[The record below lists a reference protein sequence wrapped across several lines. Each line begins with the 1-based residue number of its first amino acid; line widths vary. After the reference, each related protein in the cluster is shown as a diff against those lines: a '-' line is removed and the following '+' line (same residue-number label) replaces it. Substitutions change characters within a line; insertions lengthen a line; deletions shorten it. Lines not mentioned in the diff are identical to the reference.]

1 MDVFVWFDDADE
13 IVSYQ
18 PTYNNPHEE
27 KALIWSKEK
36 GLTHLGDDDSARPGK
51 HPVSSLFVKDGVVI
65 PSKIVSM
72 LRNDKG
78 YLKPWIENFIADGI
92 KGHFEKNKLIRR
104 TGANGP

>member
-1 MDVFVWFDDADE
+1 
-13 IVSYQ
+13 
-18 PTYNNPHEE
+18 
-27 KALIWSKEK
+27 
-36 GLTHLGDDDSARPGK
+36 
-51 HPVSSLFVKDGVVI
+51 
-65 PSKIVSM
+65 M